1 MYNITPGEVET
12 LLQKLREIRQLSGE
26 MMAFLEHM
34 RQLQDDQLPDEEDP
48 DDYLKP
54 WISSPQIKKG

>member
-54 WISSPQIKKG
+54 WITSQQIKKG

>member
-54 WISSPQIKKG
+54 WIPSPQIKKG